1 MTFSSTGTPPQAIS
15 RPPAA
20 RKAPGR
26 PGPPSVEAFA
36 RHPAQTADATKVLGW
51 SDPGTITVQPLPIRS
66 EDRTGTDGPVRN
78 VKPPPVTVVPGGHWT
93 VATESP
99 SVFVGTG

>member
-1 MTFSSTGTPPQAIS
+1 M
-15 RPPAA
+15 
-20 RKAPGR
+20 
-26 PGPPSVEAFA
+26 
-36 RHPAQTADATKVLGW
+36 
-51 SDPGTITVQPLPIRS
+51 PIRS